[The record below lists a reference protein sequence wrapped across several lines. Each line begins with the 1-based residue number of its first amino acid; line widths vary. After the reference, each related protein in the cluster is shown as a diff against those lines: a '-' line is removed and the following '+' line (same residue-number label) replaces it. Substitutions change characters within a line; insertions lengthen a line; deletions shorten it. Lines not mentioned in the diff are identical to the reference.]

1 MQNLSSSYYDLVV
14 VDDNNCLFTLD
25 SLFINQPNEL
35 IIDSVVTSS
44 FQGYGIS
51 CRDGNNGFIEM
62 YANGGTGVLS
72 YNWNGIISNNST
84 LQNLSAGDVS
94 VVVFDANFCQKDTLI
109 ILSQPSAVNV
119 QTTVL
124 HVGCENENDGSISTN
139 VTGGITPY
147 SIEVVNDFTNQ
158 SSLNSNGQEVFE
170 NLEINSYVLSVID
183 LNNCL
188 YEDTFNIENP
198 TLSLDSENVTCFG
211 ENDGQITYAIDFS
224 TDIYTLITPS
234 STNNLAPG
242 TYEFLVQNNQG
253 CFFDST
259 IIITEPD
266 LVVINENVEI
276 ICESTE
282 LANVIIEGA
291 GGVLPYSISWDYGD
305 TIFNP
310 SLGIGSYEYTFS
322 DSNGCTSIDNIEI
335 LPPFLPELSYSLTP
349 PTCEY
354 NFDGSISVDVTQGYP
369 PFVYKWNDGKN
380 ESFIDSLPPKSYR
393 LIVTDSAGC
402 SSSLLEVIIP
412 YVYNDCFY
420 FPSAFTP
427 NDDGINDTYEVSSIF
442 SLEPTILTIYN
453 RQGNI
458 IHQTK
463 DTLSWDGKYRNQ
475 KCPLGKYY
483 FHLQFANQYTTGE
496 ILLLE

>member
-1 MQNLSSSYYDLVV
+1 M
-14 VDDNNCLFTLD
+14 
-25 SLFINQPNEL
+25 FINQPNEL

-72 YNWNGIISNNST
+72 YNWDGIISNNST

-211 ENDGQITYAIDFS
+211 ENDGQILS
-224 TDIYTLITPS
+224 LIH
-234 STNNLAPG
+234 
-242 TYEFLVQNNQG
+242 
-253 CFFDST
+253 
-259 IIITEPD
+259 I
-266 LVVINENVEI
+266 
-276 ICESTE
+276 
-282 LANVIIEGA
+282 
-291 GGVLPYSISWDYGD
+291 
-305 TIFNP
+305 
-310 SLGIGSYEYTFS
+310 
-322 DSNGCTSIDNIEI
+322 
-335 LPPFLPELSYSLTP
+335 
-349 PTCEY
+349 
-354 NFDGSISVDVTQGYP
+354 
-369 PFVYKWNDGKN
+369 
-380 ESFIDSLPPKSYR
+380 
-393 LIVTDSAGC
+393 
-402 SSSLLEVIIP
+402 
-412 YVYNDCFY
+412 
-420 FPSAFTP
+420 
-427 NDDGINDTYEVSSIF
+427 
-442 SLEPTILTIYN
+442 
-453 RQGNI
+453 
-458 IHQTK
+458 
-463 DTLSWDGKYRNQ
+463 
-475 KCPLGKYY
+475 
-483 FHLQFANQYTTGE
+483 
-496 ILLLE
+496 